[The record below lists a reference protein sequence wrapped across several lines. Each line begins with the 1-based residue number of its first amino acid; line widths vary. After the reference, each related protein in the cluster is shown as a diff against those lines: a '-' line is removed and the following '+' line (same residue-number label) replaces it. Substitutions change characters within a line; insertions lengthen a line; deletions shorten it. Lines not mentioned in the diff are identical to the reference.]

1 MYTFI
6 RLVPVFFAPSCHA
19 VLLGA
24 VASPA
29 SRRWCGRMAWRS
41 AYLRRRAPL
50 SAPTFVAA
58 FFYYEEPFF
67 STVSALIPGIF
78 GFGQVRG
85 GGAKDASETAMT
97 APSAFT
103 ASTIEWPARA
113 ATREIEIPS
122 RGTTVLACSSACHDT
137 AVEGHALRADE
148 SRCRRLVLYL
158 RAANIHPQRS
168 LLATSWTHLQAC
180 PPEIKALA
188 QAGALRHALV

>member
-1 MYTFI
+1 
-6 RLVPVFFAPSCHA
+6 
-19 VLLGA
+19 
-24 VASPA
+24 
-29 SRRWCGRMAWRS
+29 MAWRS

-103 ASTIEWPARA
+103 ASTIEWPAGA

-122 RGTTVLACSSACHDT
+122 RGTTVLACSNACHDT
-137 AVEGHALRADE
+137 AVEGHALRADKE
-148 SRCRRLVLYL
+148 GYGPPWKPL
-158 RAANIHPQRS
+158 S
-168 LLATSWTHLQAC
+168 LSLTSGTFDLKKVPLTHLPASAVPGDGVVAPAHYGAAQFVEILPMSEPIMTVAHDFAC
-180 PPEIKALA
+180 TYLA
-188 QAGALRHALV
+188 GRLHE